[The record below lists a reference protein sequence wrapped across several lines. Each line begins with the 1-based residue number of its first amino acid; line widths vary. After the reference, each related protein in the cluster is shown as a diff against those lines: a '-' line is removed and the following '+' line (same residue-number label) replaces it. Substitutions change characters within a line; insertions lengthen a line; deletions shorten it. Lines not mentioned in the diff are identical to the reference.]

1 MNIQGITSNNREPIQ
16 VLQIQPGKLEE
27 AKQAAQKNQL
37 DEFIVENDQGAF
49 VVFGKDLSLDFE
61 YARQDGVTIRT
72 LPNGFI
78 GAPEVG
84 EQIQLGDLKG
94 KLVFFNDQTDR
105 RVIAS
110 RVGIA
115 VGGVAGLMLGG
126 GRGAA
131 AGINVALSAFTL
143 AMVGNGVGYGLTHLL
158 AKPKFDTSSLTRL
171 CLPSEQTKAAVTDSP
186 KI

>member
-16 VLQIQPGKLEE
+16 VRQIQPGKLEE
-27 AKQAAQKNQL
+27 AKKAAQTNQL

-61 YARQDGVTIRT
+61 YAQQDGATIRT
-72 LPNGFI
+72 LPNGYI
-78 GAPEVG
+78 GAPKVG
-84 EQIQLGDLKG
+84 EQIMLGDLKG

-110 RVGIA
+110 RIGLA

-131 AGINVALSAFTL
+131 AGINAVLSAGAL
-143 AMVGNGVGYGLTHLL
+143 AMVGNGVAYGMTHLL

-171 CLPSEQTKAAVTDSP
+171 CLPSEQTQATVTGSP